1 MKHSASKEFWQLL
14 DTLPLPIQDL
24 ARKNFDLLKD
34 DPNHPSLRF
43 KKIGRMYSVR
53 IGLRYR
59 ALGVESQDGA
69 LWFWIGSHTDYDK
82 LLS

>member
-1 MKHSASKEFWQLL
+1 MKHSASKEIWKLS
-14 DTLPLPIQDL
+14 DALPLRIQDL

-34 DPNHPSLRF
+34 DANHPSLHF
-43 KKIGRMYSVR
+43 KRIGRMYSVR

-69 LWFWIGSHTDYDK
+69 LWIWIGSHADYDK